1 MGAKNAEQL
10 VETLNALAREPSDP
24 TFRAEADTVLIISRP
39 SGAVAHILLLAVWLV
54 VPAWLVV
61 EEQSAFNYGL
71 AAFWFL
77 LWGRTFLSLTLSDTK
92 VRIDL
97 RQQTISVANMNPVIG
112 WLRKLWPFKLR
123 WEGDYPWSVIE
134 RFFVSY
140 KVHTKM
146 LSGHLVRFSTLDGKK
161 VPVARVCQDPRR
173 RSPRHLPA
181 ANHRCTHRRV
191 GQGLPACS
199 APSRMF
205 LRA

>member
-24 TFRAEADTVLIISRP
+24 TFQAEADAVLIISRP
-39 SGAVAHILLLAVWLV
+39 SGAVAHILLLALWLV
-54 VPAWLVV
+54 VPAWLVW

-97 RQQTISVANMNPVIG
+97 RQQTISVANINPAIG
-112 WLRKLWPFKLR
+112 WVRMFWPFKLR
-123 WEGDYPWSVIE
+123 WEGDYSWSVIE
-134 RFFVSY
+134 RFFISY

-161 VPVARVCQDPRR
+161 VPVAEFTKTRV
-173 RSPRHLPA
+173 A
-181 ANHRCTHRRV
+181 AALVT
-191 GQGLPACS
+191 S
-199 APSRMF
+199 
-205 LRA
+205 LRQITGVRTNGS